1 MRTTLLILSALVV
14 LALPTSA
21 LAKEVSAMKV
31 CGPGNCT
38 TLRDR
43 ALLTPLVTNAGAHAA
58 TPRPAPFYRVTLEV
72 SEPGHG
78 IVGGWKTWYVPSA
91 ALFQGRDEGNSP
103 YWYAPLA
110 NALVYLRDH
119 LAKIDPYPAPRF
131 TRVELGTKPVRDPA
145 SYAALFD
152 PGLAR
157 TSEYADDWQP
167 VTIAAKA
174 NPWTADVL
182 LSYSPS
188 KNVFWHG
195 SERVHL
201 TSRLAANLEGGRSAL
216 AAAPAGS
223 SPWGWVG
230 GGAAALVVGG
240 GIFGILR
247 GRK

>member
-1 MRTTLLILSALVV
+1 MRTTLLIVSALVV
-14 LALPTSA
+14 LALPTPA

-31 CGPGNCT
+31 CGPSDCT

-58 TPRPAPFYRVTLEV
+58 TPRPAPFYRVTLRV

-78 IVGGWKTWYVPSA
+78 LVGGWKTWYVPSA
-91 ALFQGRDEGNSP
+91 ALFQGRDESNSP
-103 YWYAPLA
+103 YWYAPSARALA
-110 NALVYLRDH
+110 YVRAQ
-119 LAKIDPYPAPRF
+119 LADIDPYPAPRF
-131 TRVELGTKPVRDPA
+131 TRVELGTTAVSDPA
-145 SYAALFD
+145 SYTALFD
-152 PGLAR
+152 PRLAR
-157 TSEYADDWQP
+157 ATEYADDWQP
-167 VTIAAKA
+167 VTITAKA

-195 SERVHL
+195 SERL
-201 TSRLAANLEGGRSAL
+201 RLPGRLAANLEGGRSAF

-240 GIFGILR
+240 GLVGFLR
-247 GRK
+247 TRK